1 MPKPPDIKQGVETP
15 VDLSED
21 EVKRLQQ
28 LQSTVKPQR
37 KEFELKEKVLN
48 ELVKHIQET
57 VSTIYISWTYDCD
70 TVYEMLVVLQKR
82 LKPKKARSQE
92 RAYRQA
98 HQASRSP

>member
-28 LQSTVKPQR
+28 LQSTVKRQR

-57 VSTIYISWTYDCD
+57 ASTKRTRKVSK
-70 TVYEMLVVLQKR
+70 KR
-82 LKPKKARSQE
+82 FRN
-92 RAYRQA
+92 
-98 HQASRSP
+98 SPPTMR